1 MTATTISDT
10 ERRAIAAK
18 LRMLQS
24 RQFRDE
30 ERPEVTTWEGIGAA
44 VLPDDEWQRIDRFR
58 SRDNRTQ
65 AVRSVIA
72 GRLADLIEP
81 SEPKVRCVAE
91 VKVDGERLEELVH
104 DAAVE
109 LTGIDRDALLE
120 LADEMKEKVLV
131 YDRLGLRVSTRDV
144 MGYADR
150 IREALGVS
158 E

>member
-1 MTATTISDT
+1 MIADS
-10 ERRAIAAK
+10 ERRAVAER

-44 VLPDDEWQRIDRFR
+44 VLPDDVWQRIDRLR

-65 AVRSVIA
+65 SVRSVIA

-81 SEPKVRCVAE
+81 GEPKVKCVAK
-91 VKVDGERLEELVH
+91 VKVDGGQLEELVH

-109 LTGIDRDALLE
+109 LTGIDRDALLA
-120 LADEMKEKVLV
+120 LAKVLGDMG
-131 YDRLGLRVSTRDV
+131 DRYNEHERYELGTTFK
-144 MGYADR
+144 AIAER

>member
-1 MTATTISDT
+1 MVTND
-10 ERRAIAAK
+10 ERRAVVER
-18 LRMLQS
+18 LRRLQS

-30 ERPEVTTWEGIGAA
+30 DKPEITTWEGIGAA
-44 VLPDDEWQRIDRFR
+44 VLPDDEWQQIDRFR

-91 VKVDGERLEELVH
+91 VKVDGERLEKLVH

-109 LTGIDRDALLE
+109 CAGIDRDALLA
-120 LADEMKEKVLV
+120 LADDL
-131 YDRLGLRVSTRDV
+131 D
-144 MGYADR
+144 YAGAAVENVAYIDQTFHESAHR
-150 IREALGVS
+150 IREACGEVVA
-158 E
+158 